1 MPQAAPAS
9 RRSMPVL
16 AKIAPFVFVLSWSTG
31 WVVAGFAAR
40 FADPLWFLFLR
51 FSLAAAVIALIAL
64 AMGAPWPKS
73 RREIGH
79 AMVSGVLLHAIY
91 LAGVWWAVRNGV
103 PAGVSGIMAGL
114 QPVMTALLAPALLGE
129 RITARQGAGIALG
142 FLGIVLVL
150 MPKLLGVD
158 PAAFRAIAVPLA
170 VNFGGMIAVTL
181 GTFYQKRFVSGGDMR
196 TTTAWQ
202 YIAAALAMLPLLA
215 LFGTPEAAW
224 NQTLVLTMA
233 WSVLALSVGGIFL
246 FLYLI
251 RRGEVSRAAAYIYLV
266 PAVSALMAYVAFG
279 ETLTPVQL
287 VGMAV
292 TAFGVWLATRQR

>member
-1 MPQAAPAS
+1 MSIAIQAVPFLF
-9 RRSMPVL
+9 VL
-16 AKIAPFVFVLSWSTG
+16 AWSTG
-31 WVVAGFAAR
+31 WIVAGFSAR
-40 FADPLWFLFLR
+40 HADPLWFLFLR
-51 FSLAAAVIALIAL
+51 FSLAALVIAGIAF

-79 AMVSGVLLHAIY
+79 AMVSGVLLHSIY

-129 RITARQGAGIALG
+129 RISPLQAVGVGLG
-142 FLGIVLVL
+142 FVGIILVL
-150 MPKLLGVD
+150 LPKLVGVD
-158 PAAFRAIAVPLA
+158 PAAFRAIVAPLL
-170 VNFGGMIAVTL
+170 VNFGGMVAVTL

-202 YIAAALAMLPLLA
+202 YIAAALAMLPLFA
-215 LFGTPEAAW
+215 LFGKAEADW

-266 PAVSALMAYVAFG
+266 PAVSALMAYLFFG

-292 TAFGVWLATRQR
+292 TAGGVWLATRTR

>member
-1 MPQAAPAS
+1 MFHAARAVPLLF
-9 RRSMPVL
+9 VL
-16 AKIAPFVFVLSWSTG
+16 AWSTG
-31 WVVAGFAAR
+31 WIVAGFSAR
-40 FADPLWFLFLR
+40 HADPLWFLLLR
-51 FSLAAAVIALIAL
+51 FAIAAAVVAAIAVATR
-64 AMGAPWPKS
+64 ARWP
-73 RREIGH
+73 RGPREIGH
-79 AMVSGVLLHAIY
+79 AMMSGVLLHALY
-91 LAGVWWAVRNGV
+91 LGGVWWAVRNGV

-129 RITARQGAGIALG
+129 RITARQGSGIALG

-150 MPKLLGVD
+150 MPKLVGVE

-170 VNFGGMIAVTL
+170 VNFGGMVAVTL

-202 YIAAALAMLPLLA
+202 YIAAALVMVPLLL
-215 LFGTPEAAW
+215 LFGRAEAEW

-233 WSVLALSVGGIFL
+233 WSVLALSVGGIGL

-266 PAVSALMAYVAFG
+266 PAVSALLAYLFFG
-279 ETLTPVQL
+279 ETLTPVQI
-287 VGMAV
+287 VGMGV
-292 TAFGVWLATRQR
+292 TAGGVWLATRAG

>member
-1 MPQAAPAS
+1 MPALATAAPLLF
-9 RRSMPVL
+9 VL
-16 AKIAPFVFVLSWSTG
+16 AWSTG
-31 WVVAGFAAR
+31 WIVAGFSAR
-40 FADPLWFLFLR
+40 YADPLWFLFLR
-51 FSLAAAVIALIAL
+51 FSMAAVVIALIAL

-79 AMVSGVLLHAIY
+79 AMMSGVLLHAIY
-91 LAGVWWAVRNGV
+91 LGGVWWAVKNGV
-103 PAGVSGIMAGL
+103 PAGISGIMAGL

-129 RITARQGAGIALG
+129 RITARQGLGVALG

-150 MPKLLGVD
+150 MPKLVGVD
-158 PAAFRAIAVPLA
+158 PAAFRAIAIPLA

-202 YIAAALAMLPLLA
+202 YIAAAIATIPLVL
-215 LFGTPEAAW
+215 LFGSPEAEW

-251 RRGEVSRAAAYIYLV
+251 RRGEVSRATAYIYMV
-266 PAVSALMAYVAFG
+266 PAVSALMAFLAFG
-279 ETLTPVQL
+279 ETLTIVQL
-287 VGMAV
+287 AGMAV
-292 TAFGVWLATRQR
+292 TAVGVWLATRVR

>member
-1 MPQAAPAS
+1 MPALATVAPLLF
-9 RRSMPVL
+9 VL
-16 AKIAPFVFVLSWSTG
+16 AWSTG
-31 WVVAGFAAR
+31 WIVAGFSAR
-40 FADPLWFLFLR
+40 HADPLWFLFLR
-51 FSLAAAVIALIAL
+51 FSLAAMVIALIAL
-64 AMGAPWPKS
+64 AMGAPWPRS

-79 AMVSGVLLHAIY
+79 AMMSGVLLHAVY

-114 QPVMTALLAPALLGE
+114 QPVMTAMLAPALLGE
-129 RITARQGAGIALG
+129 RITARQATGVALG

-150 MPKLLGVD
+150 TPKLVGVA
-158 PAAFRAIAVPLA
+158 PEAFRAIAVPLS
-170 VNFGGMIAVTL
+170 VNFGSMIAVTL

-202 YIAAALAMLPLLA
+202 YIAAALAMVPLVL
-215 LFGTPEAAW
+215 LFGSPEAEW
-224 NQTLVLTMA
+224 NRTLILTMA

-251 RRGEVSRAAAYIYLV
+251 RRGEVSRATAYIYLV
-266 PAVSALMAYVAFG
+266 PAVSALMAFVAFG
-279 ETLTPVQL
+279 ETLTVVQL

-292 TAFGVWLATRQR
+292 TAIGVWLATRLR

>member
-1 MPQAAPAS
+1 MPALATVAPLLF
-9 RRSMPVL
+9 VL
-16 AKIAPFVFVLSWSTG
+16 AWSTG
-31 WVVAGFAAR
+31 WIVAGFSAR
-40 FADPLWFLFLR
+40 HADPLWFLFLR

-64 AMGAPWPKS
+64 AMGAPWPRS

-79 AMVSGVLLHAIY
+79 AMMSGVLLHAVY

-114 QPVMTALLAPALLGE
+114 QPVMTAMLAPALLGE
-129 RITARQGAGIALG
+129 RITIRQATGVALG

-150 MPKLLGVD
+150 MPKLVGVA
-158 PAAFRAIAVPLA
+158 PEAFRAIAVPLA
-170 VNFGGMIAVTL
+170 VNFGSMIAVTL

-202 YIAAALAMLPLLA
+202 YIAAALAMVPLVL
-215 LFGTPEAAW
+215 LFGSPEAEW
-224 NQTLVLTMA
+224 NQTLILTMA

-251 RRGEVSRAAAYIYLV
+251 RRGEVSRATAYIYLV
-266 PAVSALMAYVAFG
+266 PAVSALMAFVAFG
-279 ETLTPVQL
+279 ETLTVVQL
-287 VGMAV
+287 IGMAV
-292 TAFGVWLATRQR
+292 TAIGVWLATRLR

>member
-1 MPQAAPAS
+1 MPALATAAPLLF
-9 RRSMPVL
+9 VL
-16 AKIAPFVFVLSWSTG
+16 AWSTG
-31 WVVAGFAAR
+31 WIVAGFSAR
-40 FADPLWFLFLR
+40 YADPLWFLFLR
-51 FSLAAAVIALIAL
+51 FSMAAVVIALIAL

-79 AMVSGVLLHAIY
+79 AMMSGVLLHAIY
-91 LAGVWWAVRNGV
+91 LGGVWWAVKNGV
-103 PAGVSGIMAGL
+103 PAGISGIMAGL

-129 RITARQGAGIALG
+129 RITARQGLGVALG

-150 MPKLLGVD
+150 MPKLVGVD
-158 PAAFRAIAVPLA
+158 PAAFRAIAIPLA

-202 YIAAALAMLPLLA
+202 YIAAAIATIPLVL
-215 LFGTPEAAW
+215 LFGSPEAEW

-251 RRGEVSRAAAYIYLV
+251 RRGEVSRATAYIYLV
-266 PAVSALMAYVAFG
+266 PAVSALMAFLAFG
-279 ETLTPVQL
+279 ETLTIVQL
-287 VGMAV
+287 AGMAV
-292 TAFGVWLATRQR
+292 TAVGVWLATRVR

>member
-1 MPQAAPAS
+1 MLAQGAPFLF
-9 RRSMPVL
+9 VL
-16 AKIAPFVFVLSWSTG
+16 AWSTG
-31 WVVAGFAAR
+31 WVVAGFSAR
-40 FADPLWFLFLR
+40 HADPLWFLFLR
-51 FSLAAAVIALIAL
+51 FSLAAMVIALIAL
-64 AMGAPWPKS
+64 AMGAPWPRD
-73 RREIGH
+73 RRAIGH
-79 AMVSGVLLHAIY
+79 AMMSGVLLHAIY
-91 LAGVWWAVRNGV
+91 LAGVWWAVKNGV

-129 RITARQGAGIALG
+129 RITIRQAIGVALG

-150 MPKLLGVD
+150 LPKLVGVD
-158 PAAFRAIAVPLA
+158 PAAFRAISIPLA

-202 YIAAALAMLPLLA
+202 YIAAAIAMAPLVFF
-215 LFGTPEAAW
+215 FGKPEAEW

-251 RRGEVSRAAAYIYLV
+251 RRGEVSRATAYIYLV
-266 PAVSALMAYVAFG
+266 PAVSALMAFVAFG
-279 ETLTPVQL
+279 ETLTTVQL

-292 TAFGVWLATRQR
+292 TAIGVWLATRVR